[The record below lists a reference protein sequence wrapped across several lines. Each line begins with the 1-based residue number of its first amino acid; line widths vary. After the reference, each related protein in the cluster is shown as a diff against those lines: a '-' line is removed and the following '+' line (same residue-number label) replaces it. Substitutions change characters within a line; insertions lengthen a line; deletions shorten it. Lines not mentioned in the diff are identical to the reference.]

1 MKLHVDD
8 RLRVH
13 DVEAPPKMLSTFGK
27 DAKAQGASVQY
38 RESGD
43 KMWE

>member
-8 RLRVH
+8 RLRVQE
-13 DVEAPPKMLSTFGK
+13 VEAPPKMLSTLGK
-27 DAKAQGASVQY
+27 DAKAQGTSVQY
-38 RESGD
+38 QESGD